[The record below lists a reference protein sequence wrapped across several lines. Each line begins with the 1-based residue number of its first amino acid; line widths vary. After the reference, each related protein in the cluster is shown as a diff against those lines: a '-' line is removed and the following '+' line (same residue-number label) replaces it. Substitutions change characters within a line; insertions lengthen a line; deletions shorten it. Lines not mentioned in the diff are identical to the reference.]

1 MMLGQK
7 SSGKLSSGCQG
18 PDVRISEESRRADD
32 AERLYGEGVEEPN
45 LNEAVFVQ
53 FLNDDPTIPHVG
65 PVGAD
70 LYKIASIELQPYL
83 PAHRASSS
91 VITGW

>member
-1 MMLGQK
+1 M
-7 SSGKLSSGCQG
+7 
-18 PDVRISEESRRADD
+18 PNVRISEESRRAND
-32 AERLYGEGVEEPN
+32 AERPNGEGVEEPN
-45 LNEAVFVQ
+45 LDEAVFVQ

-70 LYKIASIELQPYL
+70 LYEIASIELQTYL

>member
-1 MMLGQK
+1 MLGQK
-7 SSGKLSSGCQG
+7 SSGKLSRGCQG
-18 PDVRISEESRRADD
+18 PNVRISEESRRAND
-32 AERLYGEGVEEPN
+32 AERLDGVGVEAPN
-45 LNEAVFVQ
+45 LDETVFIQ

-70 LYKIASIELQPYL
+70 LYEIASIELQTYL